1 MRITKLDVLIVL
13 IILVWLYFS
22 FTGAKYFETKGQD
35 IFGAIMTYDTLTGRG
50 FGVQA
55 DITGTGFDAQRPVK
69 ISGIVLDASGEK
81 MYVWD
86 SDTLWVVFQKERFLE
101 MENKPETPY
110 LFPSSITLYPSE
122 SFRIASSDSC
132 AQDSFSSRVVFVM
145 LDMPANEVL
154 CSYLSS
160 VLWEKYRGEI
170 ECVHGGDYLKLR
182 LTLLKG
188 FDSDFLTQAISDFG
202 YKAEKTWSSGTDCL
216 VIEYD

>member
-22 FTGAKYFETKGQD
+22 FTGLKYFEIKGQD
-35 IFGAIMTYDTLTGRG
+35 LFGAIMTYDTLTGRG

-69 ISGIVLDASGEK
+69 ISGMVLDATGEK
-81 MYVWD
+81 MYLWD
-86 SDTLWVVFQKERFLE
+86 GDILWVIFQKERFLKLQKE
-101 MENKPETPY
+101 PQTPY

-122 SFRIASSDSC
+122 SFRLARVECS
-132 AQDSFSSRVVFVM
+132 QDSFSNEVVYIT
-145 LDMPANEVL
+145 LDKPASDVL
-154 CSYLSS
+154 CSYVSKRI
-160 VLWEKYRGEI
+160 WDAYRGEV
-170 ECVHGGDYLKLR
+170 ECTHGGSQIELK

-188 FDSDFLTQAISDFG
+188 FDPASLNQLVSEFG
-202 YKAEKTWSSGTDCL
+202 YKIENEWSPGRECL